1 LISAFHVLDSLSE
14 VVEEGAL
21 VGRADERAE
30 VFNADIVDVGR
41 DALDVELVGV
51 DQVLLLD

>member
-1 LISAFHVLDSLSE
+1 MISAFHVLDSLSE